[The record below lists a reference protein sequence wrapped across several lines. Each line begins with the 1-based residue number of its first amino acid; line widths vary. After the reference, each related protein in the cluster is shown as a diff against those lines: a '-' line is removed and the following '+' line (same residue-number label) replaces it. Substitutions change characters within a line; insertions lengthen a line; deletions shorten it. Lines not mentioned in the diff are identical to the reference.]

1 MDTEYSLDQH
11 VRQNENDSALS
22 GYETGIPALLPAQV
36 RQVELLAHLASYSEL
51 LVAVTAPDGGG
62 KTTLAQALAA
72 HREEPEEILCLTAGL
87 TLGLPA
93 VLSAVASH
101 WNMPRLPD
109 DLVSAREAVRSEAEQ
124 RLAEGTSL
132 LVIID
137 DAEQLDAETLN
148 EISHF
153 ALLAPQAIS
162 FALFG
167 RDGYEAG
174 FRESPAHAPLH
185 VMALEP
191 LSLDDAARLLQ
202 QVFAPGQ
209 ALALSQ
215 DDILLIY
222 QQSGGWPGA
231 LLRQAEDYLLNNSS
245 GQPAPAAREDEATG
259 SRFPLPHL
267 LAIAAVAAALL
278 MSYFY
283 SGSSTEDA
291 ATESTEMLTTLTYPP
306 QQAEPEP
313 AEELVPPVVA
323 VMPDAGAES
332 ESEAALTEE
341 PDYNYEAP
349 ASSLPQQQKPAETV
363 VTGPLA
369 AAPAV
374 TEKTVPAAEPQ
385 RSKAEQVLL
394 AAAADSFVVQLFA
407 SYQADSAERFRQ
419 QWADKVTGSL
429 YQYETEYKNRPWHV
443 VVAGVF
449 ASRAEAQA
457 AVNALPVALRRQSP
471 WIRDVT
477 AVQKV
482 LR

>member
-1 MDTEYSLDQH
+1 MDTEYSMDQH
-11 VRQNENDSALS
+11 VRQDEQESALKD
-22 GYETGIPALLPAQV
+22 YETGIPALLPAQV

-51 LVAVTAPDGGG
+51 LVAVSGPEGSG

-72 HREEPEEILCLTAGL
+72 HREEPEEALCLTAGP

-93 VLSAVASH
+93 VLAAIASH
-101 WNMPRLPD
+101 WNMPRLAD
-109 DLVSAREAVRSEAEQ
+109 DLVAAREAVRSEAEQ
-124 RLAEGTSL
+124 RLAEGASL
-132 LVIID
+132 LIIID
-137 DAEQLDAETLN
+137 DAELLDAETLN

-167 RDGYEAG
+167 SDNYEAG
-174 FRESPAHAPLH
+174 FRETPAHAPLH

-191 LSLDDAARLLQ
+191 LSLNDASRLLQ

-222 QQSGGWPGA
+222 QQSGGWPGI
-231 LLRQAEDYLLNNSS
+231 LLQQAENYLLNSS
-245 GQPAPAAREDEATG
+245 AGRAASAAADHSEASG

-283 SGSSTEDA
+283 SGTEDA
-291 ATESTEMLTTLTYPP
+291 ATESTETVTTLTFPP
-306 QQAEPEP
+306 QNAEPEP
-313 AEELVPPVVA
+313 VQELAPPVVA
-323 VMPDAGAES
+323 VVPEATS
-332 ESEAALTEE
+332 ETAPEVAQAEE
-341 PDYNYEAP
+341 PDYNYEA
-349 ASSLPQQQKPAETV
+349 AEPQLSRQQKPAETV
-363 VTGPLA
+363 ITEPPP

-374 TEKTVPAAEPQ
+374 AEKTVPAAEPQ
-385 RSKAEQVLL
+385 RSKAERVLL

-407 SYQADSAERFRQ
+407 SYQADSAEHFRQ
-419 QWADKVTGSL
+419 QWADKVSGSL
-429 YQYETEYKNRPWHV
+429 YQYETEYKSRPWHV

-457 AVNALPVALRRQSP
+457 AVNALPVELRRQSP